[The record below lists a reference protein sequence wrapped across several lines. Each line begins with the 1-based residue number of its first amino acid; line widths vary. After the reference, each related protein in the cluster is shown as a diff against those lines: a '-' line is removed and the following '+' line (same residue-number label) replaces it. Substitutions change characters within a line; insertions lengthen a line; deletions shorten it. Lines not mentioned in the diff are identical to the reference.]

1 MTLDFYN
8 YTNTTK
14 AKYGGGTL
22 FSGNLTTNAMSAL
35 AVLAF
40 MNETTDAITS
50 LDFVSVSATNLIG
63 VGSKFDL
70 YGVS

>member
-14 AKYGGGTL
+14 AKYGGGTF